1 VTWEQDLGWA
11 IIGAG
16 ALRAT
21 VNSFFLLASRHPER
35 AAQRGGPGYHKRTA
49 EAGSSVARSELW
61 SRLLWGLYFVA
72 VGLTIVTKNA
82 FWSEVVF
89 WVVVPVG
96 VAVWLAPWLR
106 RRLQNQPRKNNSP

>member
-1 VTWEQDLGWA
+1 MTWEQDLGWA
-11 IIGAG
+11 LVGAG

-21 VNSFFLLASRHPER
+21 VNSFFLLARRHPER

-49 EAGSSVARSELW
+49 EAGSSVARPVLW

-72 VGLTIVTKNA
+72 VGLTIATKNA

-89 WVVVPVG
+89 SAVTTVVAAAGLTFLV
-96 VAVWLAPWLR
+96 R
-106 RRLQNQPRKNNSP
+106 RRRQRQLRKSNSP